1 MKTEHDFNA
10 WLKKEL
16 KRFDSYKAV
25 KISDR
30 FKIGLPDWL
39 IFHHGRAVVVECKF
53 IQDITKSKY
62 LLGHPVTRP
71 QITSLKS
78 FEAVDVLPFILIGIR
93 GEKIMYLGGYQELTS
108 SGNVTLGVL
117 DSAFKMYG
125 HSQIDM
131 LLNYMFL

>member
-16 KRFDSYKAV
+16 RRVAEYKAV

-53 IQDITKSKY
+53 IPDLAKNKN

-78 FEAVDVLPFILIGIR
+78 FEAVDVLPFVLVGVR
-93 GEKIMYLGGYQELTS
+93 GENIMYLGSYHELTS
-108 SGNVTLGVL
+108 SGNVTLDIL

-125 HSQIDM
+125 HSQIS
-131 LLNYMFL
+131 LLLEYMFL